1 MKPDKESRQCYQDRC
16 KTCLSKPQVV
26 TVTRLK
32 KGLKELDPGVLKP
45 IPERYEAAYGEG
57 SWNYYLDDYAKAR
70 EKME

>member
-1 MKPDKESRQCYQDRC
+1 
-16 KTCLSKPQVV
+16 
-26 TVTRLK
+26 
-32 KGLKELDPGVLKP
+32 LDPGVLKP